1 MSTFILNKNFF
12 DNEMFEIIK
21 VDSPLIACIWNKK
34 KEHFWKN
41 VIYENKK
48 MYRYNTFCIVINHV
62 VLKIIY
68 FFQDILLTKM
78 NSIHRVNV

>member
-1 MSTFILNKNFF
+1 
-12 DNEMFEIIK
+12 
-21 VDSPLIACIWNKK
+21 
-34 KEHFWKN
+34 
-41 VIYENKK
+41 
-48 MYRYNTFCIVINHV
+48 MYRYNKFYIVIYHV